1 MGFSFAG
8 AASMEM
14 QVLEA
19 TDSLSRVALLGML
32 DLGGVSEVE
41 TRFLAATV
49 ARGKPTIVDLA
60 GLSFISSLGMGMLLT
75 AVKGLKRKGAKLVLL
90 HPQPNIV
97 MALKAARLHEL
108 LPLVDSE
115 EQARQM
121 LAAE

>member
-1 MGFSFAG
+1 MDI
-8 AASMEM
+8 

-19 TDSLSRVALLGML
+19 GDSLSRVALAGML

-41 TRFLAATV
+41 TKFLAATV
-49 ARGKPTIVDLA
+49 ARGKPTIVDLKE
-60 GLSFISSLGMGMLLT
+60 LSFISSLGMGMLLT

-97 MALKAARLHEL
+97 MAMKAARLSEL
-108 LPLVDSE
+108 LPMTDSE
-115 EQARQM
+115 EQAQQL

>member
-1 MGFSFAG
+1 MD
-8 AASMEM
+8 M

-19 TDSLSRVALLGML
+19 SDALSRVALAGML
-32 DLGGVSEVE
+32 DLTGVGEVE
-41 TRFLAATV
+41 TKFLAATV

-97 MALKAARLHEL
+97 MALKAARLNEL
-108 LPLVDSE
+108 LPMTESE
-115 EQARQM
+115 EQAQQL
-121 LAAE
+121 LAAG